1 MARSLDPQKRAH
13 ILQTA
18 LRLFV
23 TNGVAN
29 TSTAQIS
36 AEAGIAAGTL
46 FLYFPTKQEL
56 IDTLILDIAEAQSR
70 LIESRLQPDLTA
82 RESFFAIWSSSI
94 EWFIDN
100 PPAYEYVQQVRDTGL
115 VSPAAVQKS
124 GSVFAFYYTAIQKGL
139 REGCL
144 KPAPVELIGDYLYQD
159 IVAVMNYLRR
169 QPALTDRA
177 DLIRQGFDMFW
188 DGVRA

>member
-1 MARSLDPQKRAH
+1 MVRSLDPEKRAH

-23 TNGVAN
+23 AGGVAG

-36 AEAGIAAGTL
+36 KEAGIAAGTL
-46 FLYFPTKQEL
+46 FLYFPTKQDL
-56 IDTLILDIAEAQSR
+56 IDALILDIAEAQTR
-70 LIESRLQPDLTA
+70 LIESRLAPHLTA
-82 RESFFAIWSSSI
+82 REAFIAIWSSSI
-94 EWFIDN
+94 EWFLDHRA
-100 PPAYEYVQQVRDTGL
+100 AYAYVQQVRDTGL

-139 REGCL
+139 QEGCL
-144 KPAPVELIGDYLYQD
+144 KPAPIELIGDYLYQD
-159 IVAVMNYLRR
+159 IVAVMNYLLR
-169 QPALTDRA
+169 QPNSAA
-177 DLIRQGFDMFW
+177 AEVIRQGFDMFW